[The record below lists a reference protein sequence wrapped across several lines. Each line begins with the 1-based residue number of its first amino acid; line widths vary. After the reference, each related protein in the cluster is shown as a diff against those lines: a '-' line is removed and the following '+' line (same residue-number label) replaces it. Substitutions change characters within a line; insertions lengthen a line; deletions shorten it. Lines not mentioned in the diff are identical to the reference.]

1 MEKNEAKENGGINL
15 QNWNIRRAQIVVTY
29 ECNMNCPFCINYR
42 LGQKRKGFIKISDIV
57 YFLQYLKY
65 VEKLEEAIIVLLG
78 GEPTLLPIESL
89 KEISNLAH
97 NFGYKTE
104 FYTNGTLKDK
114 ILELDGY
121 IDFITFSNYG
131 KGMLPLGTMDYLYDF
146 KKSTITISK
155 LITKQFFEK
164 FEDFDKFVDEANKL
178 PFNYDFSTI
187 QATTPDFDKY
197 QPEWIE
203 NQLIPLCENQD
214 IRGNVGAVL
223 YKGRLI
229 KLPHVHLQR
238 KEYICT
244 LKLYPNG
251 NLNTS
256 WKSDNME
263 IDYKKIINQ
272 LLEKNFNRGK
282 L

>member
-1 MEKNEAKENGGINL
+1 MMERNEAKENGGINL

-29 ECNMNCPFCINYR
+29 ECNMNCSFCINYK
-42 LGQKRKGFIKISDIV
+42 LEKKRKGFIKISDVV

-65 VEKLEEAIIVLLG
+65 VEKLEEAIIVFLG

-104 FYTNGTLKDK
+104 FYTNGTLKEK

-131 KGMLPLGTMDYLYDF
+131 KGVLPFDNMDYLYDF

-155 LITKQFFEK
+155 LITKQYFNS

-187 QATTPDFDKY
+187 QETTPDFDKY
-197 QPEWIE
+197 QPEWVE
-203 NQLIPLCENQD
+203 KQLIPLCENQD
-214 IRGNVGAVL
+214 VRGNVGAAL

-238 KEYICT
+238 KEDICT

-263 IDYKKIINQ
+263 IDYKKIINEI
-272 LLEKNFNRGK
+272 LNKNI
-282 L
+282 

>member
-1 MEKNEAKENGGINL
+1 MMERNEAKENGGINL

-29 ECNMNCPFCINYR
+29 ECNMNCSFCINYK
-42 LGQKRKGFIKISDIV
+42 LGKKRKSFIKISDVV

-65 VEKLEEAIIVLLG
+65 VEKLEEAIIVFLG

-104 FYTNGTLKDK
+104 FYTNGTLKEK

-131 KGMLPLGTMDYLYDF
+131 KGVLPFDNMDYLYDF

-155 LITKQFFEK
+155 LITKQYFNS

-187 QATTPDFDKY
+187 QETTPDFDKY
-197 QPEWIE
+197 QPEWVE
-203 NQLIPLCENQD
+203 KQLIPLCENQD
-214 IRGNVGAVL
+214 VRGNVGAAL

-238 KEYICT
+238 KEDICT

-263 IDYKKIINQ
+263 IDYKKIINEI
-272 LLEKNFNRGK
+272 LNKNI
-282 L
+282 

>member
-1 MEKNEAKENGGINL
+1 MMERNEAKENGGINL

-29 ECNMNCPFCINYR
+29 ECNMNCSFCINYK
-42 LGQKRKGFIKISDIV
+42 LGKKRKGFIKISDVV

-65 VEKLEEAIIVLLG
+65 VEKLEEAIIVFLG
-78 GEPTLLPIESL
+78 GEPTLLPIENL

-104 FYTNGTLKDK
+104 FYTNGTLKEK

-131 KGMLPLGTMDYLYDF
+131 KGVLPFDNMDYLYDF

-155 LITKQFFEK
+155 LIAKQYFNS
-164 FEDFDKFVDEANKL
+164 FEDFDKFVDEVNKL

-187 QATTPDFDKY
+187 QETTPDFDKY
-197 QPEWIE
+197 QPEWVE
-203 NQLIPLCENQD
+203 KQLIPLCENQD
-214 IRGNVGAVL
+214 VRGNVGAAL

-238 KEYICT
+238 KEDICT

-256 WKSDNME
+256 WKSDDME
-263 IDYKKIINQ
+263 IDYKKIINEI
-272 LLEKNFNRGK
+272 LNKNI
-282 L
+282 

>member
-1 MEKNEAKENGGINL
+1 MMERNEAKENGGINL

-29 ECNMNCPFCINYR
+29 ECNMNCSFCINYK
-42 LGQKRKGFIKISDIV
+42 LGKKRKSFIKISDVV

-65 VEKLEEAIIVLLG
+65 VEKLEEAIIVFLG

-104 FYTNGTLKDK
+104 FYTNGTLKEK

-131 KGMLPLGTMDYLYDF
+131 KGVLPFDNMDYLYDF

-155 LITKQFFEK
+155 LIAKQYFNS
-164 FEDFDKFVDEANKL
+164 FEDFDKFIDEANKL

-187 QATTPDFDKY
+187 QETTPEFDKY
-197 QPEWIE
+197 QPEWVE

-214 IRGNVGAVL
+214 VRGNVGAAL

-238 KEYICT
+238 KEDICT

-256 WKSDNME
+256 WKSDDME
-263 IDYKKIINQ
+263 IDYKKIINEI
-272 LLEKNFNRGK
+272 LNKNI
-282 L
+282 

>member
-1 MEKNEAKENGGINL
+1 MMERNEAKENGGINL

-29 ECNMNCPFCINYR
+29 ECNMNCSFCINYK
-42 LGQKRKGFIKISDIV
+42 LGKKRKGFIKISDVV

-65 VEKLEEAIIVLLG
+65 VEKLEEAIIVFLG
-78 GEPTLLPIESL
+78 GEPTLLPIENL

-104 FYTNGTLKDK
+104 FYTNGTLKEK

-131 KGMLPLGTMDYLYDF
+131 KGVLPFDNMDYLYDF

-155 LITKQFFEK
+155 LITKQYFNS
-164 FEDFDKFVDEANKL
+164 FEDFDKFVDEVNKL

-187 QATTPDFDKY
+187 QETTPDFDKY
-197 QPEWIE
+197 QPEWVE
-203 NQLIPLCENQD
+203 KQLIPLCENQD
-214 IRGNVGAVL
+214 VRGNVGAAL

-238 KEYICT
+238 KEDICT

-263 IDYKKIINQ
+263 IDYKKIINEI
-272 LLEKNFNRGK
+272 LNKNI
-282 L
+282 

>member
-1 MEKNEAKENGGINL
+1 MMERNEAKENGGINL

-29 ECNMNCPFCINYR
+29 ECNMNCSFCINYK
-42 LGQKRKGFIKISDIV
+42 LGKKRKGFIKISDVV

-65 VEKLEEAIIVLLG
+65 VEKLEEAIIVFLG

-104 FYTNGTLKDK
+104 FYTNGTLKEK

-131 KGMLPLGTMDYLYDF
+131 KGVLPFDNMDYLYDF

-155 LITKQFFEK
+155 LITKQYFNS

-187 QATTPDFDKY
+187 QETTPDFDKY
-197 QPEWIE
+197 QPEWVE
-203 NQLIPLCENQD
+203 KQLIPLCENQD
-214 IRGNVGAVL
+214 VRGNVGAAL

-238 KEYICT
+238 KEDICT

-263 IDYKKIINQ
+263 IDYKKIINEI
-272 LLEKNFNRGK
+272 LNKNI
-282 L
+282 

>member
-1 MEKNEAKENGGINL
+1 MMERNEAKENGGINL

-29 ECNMNCPFCINYR
+29 ECNMNCSFCINYK
-42 LGQKRKGFIKISDIV
+42 LGKKRKGFIKISDVV

-65 VEKLEEAIIVLLG
+65 VEKLEEAIIVFLG

-104 FYTNGTLKDK
+104 FYTNGTLKEK

-131 KGMLPLGTMDYLYDF
+131 KGVLPFDNIDYLYDF

-155 LITKQFFEK
+155 LITKQYFNS

-187 QATTPDFDKY
+187 QETTPDFDKY
-197 QPEWIE
+197 QPEWVE
-203 NQLIPLCENQD
+203 KQLIPLCENQD
-214 IRGNVGAVL
+214 VRGNVGAAL

-238 KEYICT
+238 KEDICT

-263 IDYKKIINQ
+263 IDYKKIINEI
-272 LLEKNFNRGK
+272 LNKNI
-282 L
+282 

>member
-1 MEKNEAKENGGINL
+1 MMERNEAKENGGINL

-29 ECNMNCPFCINYR
+29 ECNMNCSFCINYK
-42 LGQKRKGFIKISDIV
+42 LGKKRKGFIKISDVV

-65 VEKLEEAIIVLLG
+65 VEKLEEAIIVFLG

-104 FYTNGTLKDK
+104 FYTNGTLKEK

-131 KGMLPLGTMDYLYDF
+131 KGVLPFDNMDYLYDF

-155 LITKQFFEK
+155 LITKQYFNS

-187 QATTPDFDKY
+187 QETTPDFDKY
-197 QPEWIE
+197 QPEWVE
-203 NQLIPLCENQD
+203 KQLIPLCENQD
-214 IRGNVGAVL
+214 VRDNVSAAL
-223 YKGRLI
+223 YKCRLI

-238 KEYICT
+238 KEDICT

-263 IDYKKIINQ
+263 IDYKKIINEI
-272 LLEKNFNRGK
+272 LNKNI
-282 L
+282 

>member
-1 MEKNEAKENGGINL
+1 MMERNEVKENGGINL

-29 ECNMNCPFCINYR
+29 DCNMNCSFCINYK
-42 LGQKRKGFIKISDIV
+42 LGKKRKGFIKISDVV

-65 VEKLEEAIIVLLG
+65 VEKLEEAIIVFLG

-89 KEISNLAH
+89 KEISDLTH
-97 NFGYKTE
+97 NMGYKTE

-131 KGMLPLGTMDYLYDF
+131 KGVLPFDNMDYLYRF

-155 LITKQFFEK
+155 LITKQFFK
-164 FEDFDKFVDEANKL
+164 TFEDFDKFVEEANKL

-187 QATTPDFDKY
+187 QETTPDFNKY
-197 QPEWIE
+197 QPEWVE
-203 NQLIPLCENQD
+203 KQLIPLCENQD
-214 IRGNVGAVL
+214 VRGNVGAAI

-238 KEYICT
+238 KEDICT

-256 WKSDNME
+256 WKSDDME
-263 IDYKKIINQ
+263 IDYKKVINQ
-272 LLEKNFNRGK
+272 LLAKNI
-282 L
+282 

>member
-1 MEKNEAKENGGINL
+1 MMERNEAKENGGINL

-29 ECNMNCPFCINYR
+29 ECNMNCSFCINYK
-42 LGQKRKGFIKISDIV
+42 LGKKRKGFIKISDVV

-65 VEKLEEAIIVLLG
+65 VEKLEEAIIVFLG

-104 FYTNGTLKDK
+104 FYTNGTLKEK

-131 KGMLPLGTMDYLYDF
+131 KGVLPFDNMDYLYDF

-155 LITKQFFEK
+155 LITKQYFNS

-187 QATTPDFDKY
+187 QETTPEFDKY
-197 QPEWIE
+197 QPEWVE

-214 IRGNVGAVL
+214 VRGNVGAAL

-238 KEYICT
+238 KEDICT

-263 IDYKKIINQ
+263 IDYKKIINEI
-272 LLEKNFNRGK
+272 LNKNI
-282 L
+282 

>member
-1 MEKNEAKENGGINL
+1 MERNEAKENGGINL

-29 ECNMNCPFCINYR
+29 ECNMNCSFCINYK
-42 LGQKRKGFIKISDIV
+42 LGKKRKGFIKISDVV

-65 VEKLEEAIIVLLG
+65 VEKLEEAIIVFLG

-104 FYTNGTLKDK
+104 FYTNGTLKEK

-131 KGMLPLGTMDYLYDF
+131 KGVLPFDNMDYLYDF

-155 LITKQFFEK
+155 LITKQYFNS

-187 QATTPDFDKY
+187 QETTPDFDKY
-197 QPEWIE
+197 QPEWVE
-203 NQLIPLCENQD
+203 KQLIPLCENQD
-214 IRGNVGAVL
+214 VRGNVGAAL

-238 KEYICT
+238 KEDICT

-263 IDYKKIINQ
+263 IDYKKIINEI
-272 LLEKNFNRGK
+272 LNKNI
-282 L
+282 

>member
-1 MEKNEAKENGGINL
+1 MMERNEAKENGGINL

-29 ECNMNCPFCINYR
+29 ECNMNCSFCINYK
-42 LGQKRKGFIKISDIV
+42 LGKKRKGFIKISDVV

-65 VEKLEEAIIVLLG
+65 VEKLEEAIIVFLG

-104 FYTNGTLKDK
+104 FYTNGTLKEK

-131 KGMLPLGTMDYLYDF
+131 KGVLPFDNMDYLYDF

-155 LITKQFFEK
+155 LITKQYFNS
-164 FEDFDKFVDEANKL
+164 FEDFDKFIDEANKL

-187 QATTPDFDKY
+187 QETTPDFDKY
-197 QPEWIE
+197 QPEWVE
-203 NQLIPLCENQD
+203 KQLIPLCENQD
-214 IRGNVGAVL
+214 VRGNVGAAL

-238 KEYICT
+238 KEDICT

-263 IDYKKIINQ
+263 IDYKKIINEI
-272 LLEKNFNRGK
+272 LNKNI
-282 L
+282 

>member
-1 MEKNEAKENGGINL
+1 MMERNEAKENGGINL

-29 ECNMNCPFCINYR
+29 ECNMNCSFCINYK
-42 LGQKRKGFIKISDIV
+42 LGKKRKGFIKISDVV

-65 VEKLEEAIIVLLG
+65 VEKLEEAIIVFLG

-104 FYTNGTLKDK
+104 FYTNGTLKEK

-131 KGMLPLGTMDYLYDF
+131 KGVLPFDNMDYLYDF

-155 LITKQFFEK
+155 LITKQYFNS
-164 FEDFDKFVDEANKL
+164 FEDFDKFVDEVNKL

-187 QATTPDFDKY
+187 QETTPDFDKY
-197 QPEWIE
+197 QPEWVE
-203 NQLIPLCENQD
+203 KQLIPLCENQD
-214 IRGNVGAVL
+214 VRGNVGAAL

-238 KEYICT
+238 KEDICT

-263 IDYKKIINQ
+263 IDYKKIINEI
-272 LLEKNFNRGK
+272 LNKNI
-282 L
+282 

>member
-1 MEKNEAKENGGINL
+1 MMERNETKENGGINL

-29 ECNMNCPFCINYR
+29 ECNMNCSFCINYK
-42 LGQKRKGFIKISDIV
+42 LGKKRKGFIKISDVV

-65 VEKLEEAIIVLLG
+65 VEKLEEAIIVFLG
-78 GEPTLLPIESL
+78 GEPTLLPIENL

-104 FYTNGTLKDK
+104 FYTNGTLKEK

-131 KGMLPLGTMDYLYDF
+131 KGVLPFDNMDYLYDF

-155 LITKQFFEK
+155 LITKQYFNS
-164 FEDFDKFVDEANKL
+164 FEDFDKFVDEVNKL

-187 QATTPDFDKY
+187 QETTPDFDKY
-197 QPEWIE
+197 QPEWVE
-203 NQLIPLCENQD
+203 KQLIPLCENQD
-214 IRGNVGAVL
+214 VRGNVGAAL

-238 KEYICT
+238 KEDICT

-263 IDYKKIINQ
+263 IDYKKIINEI
-272 LLEKNFNRGK
+272 LNKNI
-282 L
+282 